1 MKIEL
6 LGDNCR
12 KCQLLKNNI
21 ELVLKNFN
29 KSVDF
34 QFNSEPKRFAEYGLL
49 SLPGLAID
57 GEIESAGSLLS
68 VKEITTIVKTRLRI

>member
-21 ELVLKNFN
+21 EMVLRNFN
-29 KSVDF
+29 KNVDF
-34 QFNSEPKRFAEYGLL
+34 QFNTEPKRFAEYGLL